1 MGIIKPSDI
10 GRLKPFHR
18 NNPDMPKPAPEREDK
33 IADLDPD
40 LKPEEQSYVNHYV
53 SYADILLN
61 HPPPESSPSVPE
73 FADNVIEMPKA
84 QNFLPTADHN
94 SDDKDQA
101 A

>member
-1 MGIIKPSDI
+1 MGIIKDI

-18 NNPDMPKPAPEREDK
+18 NNPDMPKPAPEREDR

-53 SYADILLN
+53 SYADILLSQ
-61 HPPPESSPSVPE
+61 PPPEPAPTVPE

-84 QNFLPTADHN
+84 RKSPPIEHLSNN
-94 SDDKDQA
+94 DKNQA